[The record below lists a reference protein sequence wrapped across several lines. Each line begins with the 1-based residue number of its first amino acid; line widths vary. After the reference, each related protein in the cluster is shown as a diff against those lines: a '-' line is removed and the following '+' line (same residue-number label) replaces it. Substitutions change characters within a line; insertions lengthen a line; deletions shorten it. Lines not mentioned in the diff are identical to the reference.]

1 MDEKEVETQ
10 NNTLTIEISNEISS
24 ETKDDIFDNIK
35 EPRKEIEKH
44 KKSIDRI
51 FVSQYM
57 DDTSTYNEVY
67 GSDDYVVTYS
77 KEDKSFLGWSVKNN
91 GPQQPDVYFKADQ
104 IEDLNLRL
112 GTLLSKKILSLYGY
126 NKHWLIDLNSD
137 RTNNERFLKLKQPV
151 DCEKNIYQFFSND
164 AIGFLPNDLIQVS
177 VRNRKI
183 YKYCLKDRPIN
194 TVLWEYSQINDIE
207 IPESLYGQVKNLRCT
222 ICRTKLFLIVKG
234 CKTTI
239 LQFDLLKMNLER
251 QYIANANS
259 LSSMVVMNTNQ
270 TLLAYYCFIFSM
282 KNGML
287 ISYENYGEEPVE
299 FITLKNNSERLV
311 MNCYSNVHKLIDP
324 YQAYDEIDISND
336 FNKTSV
342 ITKLNRKIF
351 IDNGNVCVRNG
362 SDENKLQQLSNEVIY
377 RNSIYTSSVF
387 KIIQSM
393 FKEIIDRADIK
404 KVASPDDKIKL
415 KNRDLYEYILR
426 PNDIYDE
433 ISFEHNDIISCCI
446 PFPHILSYKLLNNQD
461 LIIISMEAIEIFALL
476 DKGFKNRYFWKNN
489 DWNDIYK
496 KFEKDRNSIYDIN
509 FVNEHYKPLIGRI
522 LKYEFNDS
530 KHSIPLPNFMGQNTN
545 HRKTIAEDVISDN
558 LVSSKFG
565 IEMLK
570 IAIKENCDSVVRP
583 IINNTIESIQNYSV
597 NSMTFISLNLPKL
610 CDDYPDYII
619 KYISYTSIIL
629 SPFCDNIRNSKNTSI
644 HSYTNIYIKESHM
657 DKNVFKAISSIY
669 KWLIQHLRIKEEIQ
683 TVSFIVPFPQICV
696 YQDDSKKNDH
706 ENHVN
711 ENNDHENENNDPE
724 NCDFNNND
732 YESHAS
738 KNNDHENHETEND
751 DYENQD
757 SKNNDHENR
766 ETGKNHDIKSKI
778 ITILILILKKMITG
792 LKIIMMIP
800 KSNSIWNEFLY
811 KSKSILFCNID
822 SNHFYNWWN
831 FAAIIDFKWETF
843 GRVYYYLIW
852 LFYTIFYV
860 CYSLASTLELSDFY
874 FKLLFIISIIF
885 GSTFLIFEIRQI
897 LWNYEIY
904 FNDIWNLFDV
914 GAYLLPII
922 TSIIWL
928 INKSQP
934 LWLMAISIILLS
946 FKFLLFFRV
955 IESFGIYFAIIIG
968 VAKRVFPFLVL
979 LFFIVLGYAQAFF
992 IVLKSNITNDGSDNL
1007 FNWFPTSLLA
1017 VYKLITGD
1025 SGSLSSFTYR
1035 ENPTMTVLLV
1045 TFTFFTV
1052 IYLMNLFIGLLNL
1065 AIGDYNKKEEYLLQ
1079 KAKIIMEIELFYML
1093 PWQRNNKKWF
1103 PNWIYYD
1110 LPVTEARKLI
1120 NAIDNEQTVFNYPPI
1135 ISEELRNLVVL
1146 TDDNNKLENKI
1157 DQTKEELKQQMEF
1170 IMKNIGVEK
1179 DNEEEQDSEEQEQ
1192 ENKLEKQM
1200 EQTKEELPK
1209 QHVGLKQQMDKHALQ
1224 MDKLALQMDK
1234 LNQQMENIM
1243 ELLLK
1248 RN

>member
-530 KHSIPLPNFMGQNTN
+530 KDSIPLPNFMGQNTN

-597 NSMTFISLNLPKL
+597 NSMTFISLNLLKL

-629 SPFCDNIRNSKNTSI
+629 SPFCNNIRNSKNTSI

-766 ETGKNHDIKSKI
+766 
-778 ITILILILKKMITG
+778 

-885 GSTFLIFEIRQI
+885 GSTFLIFEIRRI
-897 LWNYEIY
+897 LWNYKIY
-904 FNDIWNLFDV
+904 FDNVWNLFDV
-914 GAYLLPII
+914 GAYLLPVI
-922 TSIIWL
+922 TSIVCL
-928 INKSQP
+928 IDKSQP

-1035 ENPTMTVLLV
+1035 EYPTMTVLLV

-1120 NAIDNEQTVFNYPPI
+1120 NAIDNEQTVFNYPPL

>member
-1 MDEKEVETQ
+1 MDEKEAETQ
-10 NNTLTIEISNEISS
+10 NNTLTIEIPS

-44 KKSIDRI
+44 RRSIDRI

-67 GSDDYVVTYS
+67 SSDDYVVTYS
-77 KEDKSFLGWSVKNN
+77 KEDKSFLGWSVNTKNN

-387 KIIQSM
+387 NIIQSM

-530 KHSIPLPNFMGQNTN
+530 KDSIPLPNFMGQNTN

-629 SPFCDNIRNSKNTSI
+629 SPFCNNIRNSKNTSI

-696 YQDDSKKNDH
+696 YQDDSKNNDH

-751 DYENQD
+751 DYENHD

-778 ITILILILKKMITG
+778 STILILILKKMITG

-874 FKLLFIISIIF
+874 FKLLLIISIIF
-885 GSTFLIFEIRQI
+885 GSTFLIFEIRRI
-897 LWNYEIY
+897 LWNYKIY
-904 FNDIWNLFDV
+904 FNNVWNLFDV
-914 GAYLLPII
+914 GAYLLPVI
-922 TSIIWL
+922 TSIFWL
-928 INKSQP
+928 IDKSQP
-934 LWLMAISIILLS
+934 LWLMAISIILL
-946 FKFLLFFRV
+946 
-955 IESFGIYFAIIIG
+955 I
-968 VAKRVFPFLVL
+968 
-979 LFFIVLGYAQAFF
+979 LGYAQAFF

-1035 ENPTMTVLLV
+1035 EYPTMTVLLV

-1120 NAIDNEQTVFNYPPI
+1120 NAIDNEQTVFNYPPL

-1146 TDDNNKLENKI
+1146 ADDNNKLENKI

-1179 DNEEEQDSEEQEQ
+1179 DNEEEQDSEEKEQ

>member
-1 MDEKEVETQ
+1 MDEKEAETQ
-10 NNTLTIEISNEISS
+10 NNTLTIEIPS

-44 KKSIDRI
+44 RRSIDRI

-67 GSDDYVVTYS
+67 SSDDYVVTYS
-77 KEDKSFLGWSVKNN
+77 KEDKSFLGWSVNTKNN

-259 LSSMVVMNTNQ
+259 LSN
-270 TLLAYYCFIFSM
+270 
-282 KNGML
+282 
-287 ISYENYGEEPVE
+287 GEEPVE

-387 KIIQSM
+387 NIIQSM

-530 KHSIPLPNFMGQNTN
+530 KDSIPLPNFMGQNTN

-629 SPFCDNIRNSKNTSI
+629 SPFCNNIRNSKNTSI

-696 YQDDSKKNDH
+696 YQDDSKNNDH

-751 DYENQD
+751 DYENHD

-778 ITILILILKKMITG
+778 
-792 LKIIMMIP
+792 
-800 KSNSIWNEFLY
+800 N
-811 KSKSILFCNID
+811 

-874 FKLLFIISIIF
+874 FKLLLIISIIF
-885 GSTFLIFEIRQI
+885 GSTFLIFEIRRI
-897 LWNYEIY
+897 LWNYKIY
-904 FNDIWNLFDV
+904 FNNVWNLFDV
-914 GAYLLPII
+914 GAYLLPVI
-922 TSIIWL
+922 TSIFWL
-928 INKSQP
+928 IDKSQP

-1035 ENPTMTVLLV
+1035 EYPTMTVLLV

-1120 NAIDNEQTVFNYPPI
+1120 NAIDNEQTVFNYPPL

-1146 TDDNNKLENKI
+1146 ADDNNKLENKI

-1179 DNEEEQDSEEQEQ
+1179 DNEEEQDSEEKEQ

>member
-1 MDEKEVETQ
+1 MDEKEAETQ
-10 NNTLTIEISNEISS
+10 NNTLTIEIPS

-44 KKSIDRI
+44 RRSIDRI

-77 KEDKSFLGWSVKNN
+77 KEDKSFLGWSVNTKNN

-387 KIIQSM
+387 NIIQSM

-530 KHSIPLPNFMGQNTN
+530 KDSIPLPNFMGQNTN

-629 SPFCDNIRNSKNTSI
+629 SPFCNNIRNSKNTSI

-696 YQDDSKKNDH
+696 YQDDSK
-706 ENHVN
+706 
-711 ENNDHENENNDPE
+711 NNDHENENNDPE

-751 DYENQD
+751 DYENHA

-778 ITILILILKKMITG
+778 
-792 LKIIMMIP
+792 
-800 KSNSIWNEFLY
+800 N
-811 KSKSILFCNID
+811 

-874 FKLLFIISIIF
+874 FKLLLIISIIF
-885 GSTFLIFEIRQI
+885 GSTFLIFEIRRI
-897 LWNYEIY
+897 LWNYKIY
-904 FNDIWNLFDV
+904 FNNVWNLFDV
-914 GAYLLPII
+914 GAYLLPVI
-922 TSIIWL
+922 TSIFWL
-928 INKSQP
+928 IDKSQP

-1035 ENPTMTVLLV
+1035 EYPTMTVLLV

-1120 NAIDNEQTVFNYPPI
+1120 NAIDNEQTVFNYPPL

-1146 TDDNNKLENKI
+1146 ADDNNKLENKI

-1179 DNEEEQDSEEQEQ
+1179 DNEEEQDSEEEEQ

>member
-1 MDEKEVETQ
+1 MDEKEGETQ

-77 KEDKSFLGWSVKNN
+77 KEDKSFLGWSVNTKNN

-104 IEDLNLRL
+104 IDDFHLRL
-112 GTLLSKKILSLYGY
+112 GTVLSKKILSLYGY

-137 RTNNERFLKLKQPV
+137 RTNNERFLELEQPV
-151 DCEKNIYQFFSND
+151 FCEKNIYQIFSND

-177 VRNRKI
+177 VKDRKI
-183 YKYCLKDRPIN
+183 YKYCLKDRPIS
-194 TVLWEYSQINDIE
+194 TVLWKYSQINNIE
-207 IPESLYGQVKNLRCT
+207 IPESLYDQVINLCCN
-222 ICRTKLFLIVKG
+222 ICRTKLFLIVRG

-251 QYIANANS
+251 QYI
-259 LSSMVVMNTNQ
+259 TD
-270 TLLAYYCFIFSM
+270 AY
-282 KNGML
+282 
-287 ISYENYGEEPVE
+287 SYSNGEEPVE

-342 ITKLNRKIF
+342 ITNSNRKIF

-362 SDENKLQQLSNEVIY
+362 FDENKLQQLTNGVIY
-377 RNSIYTSSVF
+377 RNSIYSLSVF

-393 FKEIIDRADIK
+393 LKEIIDQADIK
-404 KVASPDDKIKL
+404 KIASPDDKVKL
-415 KNRDLYEYILR
+415 KNEDLYEYIIR
-426 PNDIYDE
+426 PNDIYDM
-433 ISFEHNDIISCCI
+433 ISLENNDIISI
-446 PFPHILSYKLLNNQD
+446 EFPFPHILSFKVLNNRD
-461 LIIISMEAIEIFALL
+461 LVLISMEAIEIIVL
-476 DKGFKNRYFWKNN
+476 DKSFRSRYFWNN
-489 DWNDIYK
+489 NKWNDIYK

-522 LKYEFNDS
+522 LKYEFDDS
-530 KHSIPLPNFMGQNTN
+530 KHSIPLPNFMGQ
-545 HRKTIAEDVISDN
+545 HADYRKEIAEDVINDN

-583 IINNTIESIQNYSV
+583 IINNTIESIQ
-597 NSMTFISLNLPKL
+597 
-610 CDDYPDYII
+610 II
-619 KYISYTSIIL
+619 
-629 SPFCDNIRNSKNTSI
+629 PNSKNISI

-696 YQDDSKKNDH
+696 YQDDFKND
-706 ENHVN
+706 
-711 ENNDHENENNDPE
+711 DPE
-724 NCDFNNND
+724 NHDSKNND
-732 YESHAS
+732 YESHDSKNNDYESHDS

-751 DYENQD
+751 DHENHD
-757 SKNNDHENR
+757 SKNNDHENH

-792 LKIIMMIP
+792 LKLIMMIP

-885 GSTFLIFEIRQI
+885 GSIFLIFEIRRI
-897 LWNYEIY
+897 LWNYKIY
-904 FNDIWNLFDV
+904 FNNVWNLFDV
-914 GAYLLPII
+914 GAYLLPVI
-922 TSIIWL
+922 TSIIRL

-934 LWLMAISIILLS
+934 LWLMAISIILSS

-955 IESFGIYFAIIIG
+955 FES
-968 VAKRVFPFLVL
+968 
-979 LFFIVLGYAQAFF
+979 
-992 IVLKSNITNDGSDNL
+992 SNITNDDTDNL

-1035 ENPTMTVLLV
+1035 EYPTMTVL
-1045 TFTFFTV
+1045 
-1052 IYLMNLFIGLLNL
+1052 
-1065 AIGDYNKKEEYLLQ
+1065 
-1079 KAKIIMEIELFYML
+1079 
-1093 PWQRNNKKWF
+1093 
-1103 PNWIYYD
+1103 
-1110 LPVTEARKLI
+1110 
-1120 NAIDNEQTVFNYPPI
+1120 
-1135 ISEELRNLVVL
+1135 
-1146 TDDNNKLENKI
+1146 
-1157 DQTKEELKQQMEF
+1157 
-1170 IMKNIGVEK
+1170 
-1179 DNEEEQDSEEQEQ
+1179 
-1192 ENKLEKQM
+1192 
-1200 EQTKEELPK
+1200 
-1209 QHVGLKQQMDKHALQ
+1209 
-1224 MDKLALQMDK
+1224 
-1234 LNQQMENIM
+1234 
-1243 ELLLK
+1243 
-1248 RN
+1248 

>member
-1 MDEKEVETQ
+1 MDEKEAETQ
-10 NNTLTIEISNEISS
+10 NNTLTIEIPS

-44 KKSIDRI
+44 RRSIDRI

-67 GSDDYVVTYS
+67 SSDDYVVTYS
-77 KEDKSFLGWSVKNN
+77 KEDKSFLGWSVNTKNN

-387 KIIQSM
+387 NIIQSM

-530 KHSIPLPNFMGQNTN
+530 KDSIPLPNFMGQNTN

-629 SPFCDNIRNSKNTSI
+629 SPFCNNIRNSKNTSI

-696 YQDDSKKNDH
+696 YQDDSKNNDH

-751 DYENQD
+751 DYENHD
-757 SKNNDHENR
+757 SKNNDHEN
-766 ETGKNHDIKSKI
+766 
-778 ITILILILKKMITG
+778 L
-792 LKIIMMIP
+792 
-800 KSNSIWNEFLY
+800 
-811 KSKSILFCNID
+811 
-822 SNHFYNWWN
+822 
-831 FAAIIDFKWETF
+831 
-843 GRVYYYLIW
+843 
-852 LFYTIFYV
+852 
-860 CYSLASTLELSDFY
+860 
-874 FKLLFIISIIF
+874 
-885 GSTFLIFEIRQI
+885 
-897 LWNYEIY
+897 
-904 FNDIWNLFDV
+904 
-914 GAYLLPII
+914 
-922 TSIIWL
+922 
-928 INKSQP
+928 
-934 LWLMAISIILLS
+934 
-946 FKFLLFFRV
+946 

-1007 FNWFPTSLLA
+1007 FNC
-1017 VYKLITGD
+1017 
-1025 SGSLSSFTYR
+1025 
-1035 ENPTMTVLLV
+1035 
-1045 TFTFFTV
+1045 
-1052 IYLMNLFIGLLNL
+1052 
-1065 AIGDYNKKEEYLLQ
+1065 
-1079 KAKIIMEIELFYML
+1079 
-1093 PWQRNNKKWF
+1093 
-1103 PNWIYYD
+1103 YYD

-1120 NAIDNEQTVFNYPPI
+1120 NAIDNEQTVFNYPPL

-1146 TDDNNKLENKI
+1146 ADDNNKLENKI

-1179 DNEEEQDSEEQEQ
+1179 DNEEEQDSEEKEQ

>member
-1 MDEKEVETQ
+1 MDEKEAETQ
-10 NNTLTIEISNEISS
+10 NNTLTIEIPS

-44 KKSIDRI
+44 RRSIDRI

-77 KEDKSFLGWSVKNN
+77 KEDKSFLGWSVNTKNN

-239 LQFDLLKMNLER
+239 LQFDLLTMNLER

-387 KIIQSM
+387 NIIQSM

-530 KHSIPLPNFMGQNTN
+530 KDSIPLPNFMGQNTN

-629 SPFCDNIRNSKNTSI
+629 SPFCNNIRNSKNTSI

-683 TVSFIVPFPQICV
+683 TVSFIVPFSQICV
-696 YQDDSKKNDH
+696 YQDDSK
-706 ENHVN
+706 
-711 ENNDHENENNDPE
+711 NNDHENENNDPE

-751 DYENQD
+751 DYENHA

-778 ITILILILKKMITG
+778 STILILILKKMITG

-831 FAAIIDFKWETF
+831 FAAIIDFKWKTF

-874 FKLLFIISIIF
+874 FKLLLIISIIF
-885 GSTFLIFEIRQI
+885 GSTFLIFEIRRI
-897 LWNYEIY
+897 LWNYKIY
-904 FNDIWNLFDV
+904 FNNVWNLFDV
-914 GAYLLPII
+914 GAYLLPVI
-922 TSIIWL
+922 TSIFWL
-928 INKSQP
+928 IDKSQP

-1035 ENPTMTVLLV
+1035 EYPTMTVLLV

-1103 PNWIYYD
+1103 PNWIYND

-1120 NAIDNEQTVFNYPPI
+1120 NAIDNEQTVFNYPPL

-1146 TDDNNKLENKI
+1146 ADDNNKLENKI

-1179 DNEEEQDSEEQEQ
+1179 DNEEEQDSEEEEQ

>member
-1 MDEKEVETQ
+1 MDEKEAETQ
-10 NNTLTIEISNEISS
+10 NNTLTIEIPS

-44 KKSIDRI
+44 RRSIDRI

-67 GSDDYVVTYS
+67 SSDDYVVTYS
-77 KEDKSFLGWSVKNN
+77 KEDKSFLGWSVNTKNN

-387 KIIQSM
+387 NIIQSM

-530 KHSIPLPNFMGQNTN
+530 KDSIPLPNFMGQNTN

-629 SPFCDNIRNSKNTSI
+629 SPFCNNIRNSKNTSI

-696 YQDDSKKNDH
+696 YQDDSKNNDH

-751 DYENQD
+751 DYENHD
-757 SKNNDHENR
+757 SKNNDHEN
-766 ETGKNHDIKSKI
+766 H
-778 ITILILILKKMITG
+778 
-792 LKIIMMIP
+792 
-800 KSNSIWNEFLY
+800 
-811 KSKSILFCNID
+811 

-874 FKLLFIISIIF
+874 FKLLLIISIIF
-885 GSTFLIFEIRQI
+885 GSTFLIFEIRRI
-897 LWNYEIY
+897 LWNYKIY
-904 FNDIWNLFDV
+904 FNNVWNLFDV
-914 GAYLLPII
+914 GAYLLPVI
-922 TSIIWL
+922 TSIFWL
-928 INKSQP
+928 IDKSQP

-1035 ENPTMTVLLV
+1035 EYPTMTVLLV

-1120 NAIDNEQTVFNYPPI
+1120 NAIDNEQTVFNYPPL

-1146 TDDNNKLENKI
+1146 ADDNNKLENKI

-1179 DNEEEQDSEEQEQ
+1179 DNEEEQDSEEKEQ

>member
-1 MDEKEVETQ
+1 MDEKEAETQ
-10 NNTLTIEISNEISS
+10 NNTLTIEIPS

-44 KKSIDRI
+44 RRSIDRI

-77 KEDKSFLGWSVKNN
+77 KEDKSFLGWSVNTKNN

-387 KIIQSM
+387 NIIQSM

-530 KHSIPLPNFMGQNTN
+530 KDSIPLPNFMGQNTN

-629 SPFCDNIRNSKNTSI
+629 SPFCNNIRNSKNTSI

-683 TVSFIVPFPQICV
+683 TVSFIVPFSQICV
-696 YQDDSKKNDH
+696 YQDDSK
-706 ENHVN
+706 
-711 ENNDHENENNDPE
+711 NNDHENENNDPE

-751 DYENQD
+751 DYENHA

-778 ITILILILKKMITG
+778 I
-792 LKIIMMIP
+792 
-800 KSNSIWNEFLY
+800 
-811 KSKSILFCNID
+811 
-822 SNHFYNWWN
+822 
-831 FAAIIDFKWETF
+831 
-843 GRVYYYLIW
+843 
-852 LFYTIFYV
+852 
-860 CYSLASTLELSDFY
+860 
-874 FKLLFIISIIF
+874 
-885 GSTFLIFEIRQI
+885 
-897 LWNYEIY
+897 
-904 FNDIWNLFDV
+904 
-914 GAYLLPII
+914 
-922 TSIIWL
+922 
-928 INKSQP
+928 
-934 LWLMAISIILLS
+934 
-946 FKFLLFFRV
+946 
-955 IESFGIYFAIIIG
+955 
-968 VAKRVFPFLVL
+968 
-979 LFFIVLGYAQAFF
+979 LGYAQAFF

-1025 SGSLSSFTYR
+1025 SGSLSSFTY
-1035 ENPTMTVLLV
+1035 P
-1045 TFTFFTV
+1045 
-1052 IYLMNLFIGLLNL
+1052 
-1065 AIGDYNKKEEYLLQ
+1065 IGDYNKKEEYLLQ

-1120 NAIDNEQTVFNYPPI
+1120 NAIDNEQTVFNYPPL

-1146 TDDNNKLENKI
+1146 ADDNNKLENKI

-1179 DNEEEQDSEEQEQ
+1179 DNEEEQDSEEEEQ

>member
-1 MDEKEVETQ
+1 MDEKEAETQ
-10 NNTLTIEISNEISS
+10 NNTLTIEIPS

-44 KKSIDRI
+44 RRSIDRI

-77 KEDKSFLGWSVKNN
+77 KEDKSFLGWSVNTKNN

-387 KIIQSM
+387 NIIQSM

-530 KHSIPLPNFMGQNTN
+530 KDSIPLPNFMGQNTN

-629 SPFCDNIRNSKNTSI
+629 SPFCNNIRNSKNTSI

-683 TVSFIVPFPQICV
+683 TVSFIVPFSQICV
-696 YQDDSKKNDH
+696 YQDDSK
-706 ENHVN
+706 
-711 ENNDHENENNDPE
+711 NNDHENENNDPE

-751 DYENQD
+751 DYENHA

-778 ITILILILKKMITG
+778 STILILILKKMITG

-874 FKLLFIISIIF
+874 FKLLLIISIIF
-885 GSTFLIFEIRQI
+885 GSTFLIFEIRRI
-897 LWNYEIY
+897 LWNYKIY
-904 FNDIWNLFDV
+904 FNNVWNLF
-914 GAYLLPII
+914 
-922 TSIIWL
+922 
-928 INKSQP
+928 
-934 LWLMAISIILLS
+934 
-946 FKFLLFFRV
+946 
-955 IESFGIYFAIIIG
+955 
-968 VAKRVFPFLVL
+968 
-979 LFFIVLGYAQAFF
+979 VLGYAQAFF

-1035 ENPTMTVLLV
+1035 EYPTMTVLLV

-1120 NAIDNEQTVFNYPPI
+1120 NAIDNEQTVFNYPPL

-1146 TDDNNKLENKI
+1146 ADDNNKLENKI

-1179 DNEEEQDSEEQEQ
+1179 DNEEEQDSEEEEQ